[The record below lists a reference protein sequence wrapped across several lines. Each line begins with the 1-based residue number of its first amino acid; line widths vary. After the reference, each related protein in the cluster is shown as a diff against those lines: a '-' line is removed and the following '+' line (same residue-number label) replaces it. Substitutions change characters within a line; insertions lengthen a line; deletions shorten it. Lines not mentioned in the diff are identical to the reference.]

1 VRGLWLGPLPVLLAP
16 VGDRF
21 TERVNN
27 SPETTI
33 LVCCMTVLVVL
44 SRYRISAHFFLGVHM
59 PKSLRTDRHR
69 ALTSVLRATRL
80 ERGLTQSVLSKKL
93 RHSENYITKI
103 ETGERR
109 LDVVEF
115 FEIAQALDVDPVTLF
130 TRIAR
135 W

>member
-1 VRGLWLGPLPVLLAP
+1 VRGLWLGSL
-16 VGDRF
+16 
-21 TERVNN
+21 
-27 SPETTI
+27 S
-33 LVCCMTVLVVL
+33 VLVTLAGTRFNGQSNKSPDTTDLVILRIVL
-44 SRYRISAHFFLGVHM
+44 VGIDRYRISAHFFLGVQM

-80 ERGLTQSVLSKKL
+80 ERGFTQLALSQKL